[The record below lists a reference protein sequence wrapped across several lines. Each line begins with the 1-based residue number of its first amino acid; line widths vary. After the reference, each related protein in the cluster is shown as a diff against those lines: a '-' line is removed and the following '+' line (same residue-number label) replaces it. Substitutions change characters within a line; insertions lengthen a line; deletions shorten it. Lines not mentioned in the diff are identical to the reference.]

1 MRKAGW
7 SCILSVCALASASC
21 FAEDLPAVPGV
32 QFVGA
37 VNGNLCL
44 TIPKTVNT
52 TNLWFQINSLDFP
65 ETGWRTVKF
74 TLRTSQIQKLNGTD
88 VYSYYMAVDK
98 PGETLIRVAET
109 NAAGEYADWRTVGPV
124 TNYLCYA
131 TTQLLPSGG
140 ELGPANGY
148 PSAYINGSIN
158 SIREANYGK
167 YQQSSNVWLGLY
179 CSSPVSVPMIRYV
192 PRQDNT
198 GISRI
203 DKNKFQCAD
212 DKGFLTNL
220 VDIATI
226 DNSSLS
232 LGRVYEIS
240 IDPPVKAQYFRIMKT
255 LPLNGEYVSIDEI
268 EIVIDSLPKAF
279 NISAEA
285 SDYTNN
291 YPAVVW
297 SVPAD
302 DMCNTGVLQRALSAA
317 GPFADVTEWTD
328 ATTGGT
334 FVDSNALVGVT
345 YYYRVKAQCVGGGL
359 RGIHCSDVV
368 PYARSRRLERSWED
382 LTTLKDGVSV
392 MYPYKWAAANQTG
405 GKTEVGRA
413 FDGSTDTYTE
423 ITAYTNSIRIF
434 NAAVGVDLGG
444 EYHICGAL
452 VYPRES
458 VYDSVLARTRAMSI
472 CGADSE
478 EFIDSYSALSPELG
492 GFQSA
497 QWQYTTT
504 TNKLD
509 KFRYVFLWSTTHAA
523 TYGDVAEIGFFGY
536 TDKDI
541 EDSGLLIPPT
551 RVSCETNATGV
562 ALSWDRGW
570 NNASY
575 RVERRRVGTDGAW
588 TEVASLAA
596 DALSFTDDTVP
607 RSGMWEWRITVE
619 AEGSDPISSLP
630 CSCYVKVE
638 SGFVIKFF

>member
-1 MRKAGW
+1 
-7 SCILSVCALASASC
+7 
-21 FAEDLPAVPGV
+21 
-32 QFVGA
+32 
-37 VNGNLCL
+37 
-44 TIPKTVNT
+44 
-52 TNLWFQINSLDFP
+52 
-65 ETGWRTVKF
+65 
-74 TLRTSQIQKLNGTD
+74 
-88 VYSYYMAVDK
+88 
-98 PGETLIRVAET
+98 
-109 NAAGEYADWRTVGPV
+109 
-124 TNYLCYA
+124 
-131 TTQLLPSGG
+131 
-140 ELGPANGY
+140 
-148 PSAYINGSIN
+148 
-158 SIREANYGK
+158 
-167 YQQSSNVWLGLY
+167 
-179 CSSPVSVPMIRYV
+179 MIRYV

-255 LPLNGEYVSIDEI
+255 LPLNGEYVCIDEI
-268 EIVIDSLPKAF
+268 EVVRDSLPKAF

-291 YPAVVW
+291 YPAVAW

-368 PYARSRRLERSWED
+368 PYVRSRRLERSWED
-382 LTTLKDGVSV
+382 LTTLRDGVSV
-392 MYPYKWAAANQTG
+392 MYPFKWVAANKTG
-405 GKTEVGRA
+405 GRTTTSVVYENGYPKGGADLV
-413 FDGSTDTYTE
+413 FDGDTNSYCEVTC
-423 ITAYTNSIRIF
+423 YTNAPGETASNANRVY

-452 VYPRES
+452 VYPRPS
-458 VYDSVLARTRAMSI
+458 TASSNLARAREMSI

-478 EFIDSYSALSPELG
+478 EFIASYSALSPKLG
-492 GFQSA
+492 GFQSP

-504 TNKLD
+504 TNNLD
-509 KFRYVFLWSTTHAA
+509 KFRYVFLWSTTHEK
-523 TYGDVAEIGFFGY
+523 TYGNVGEVGFFGY

-575 RVERRRVGTDGAW
+575 RVERRRAGTDGAW
-588 TEVASLAA
+588 TEVASLATN
-596 DALSFTDDTVP
+596 ALSFTDDTVP
-607 RSGMWEWRITVE
+607 RSGTWEWRITVE

-630 CSCYVKVE
+630 CSCYVKVAR
-638 SGFVIKFF
+638 GFVIKFF